1 MDSQQVRDEWAD
13 RSGEYSPAYYAYYG
27 SNEASEAVIS
37 AVEAHLGPDPAILE
51 VGCSS
56 GRHLAALY
64 EAGYTNLTGVELNE
78 EAREA
83 METSF
88 PALADVASIQYAAIE
103 SVVTDFDDGAFDA
116 VFAVETLQHLHPDS
130 EWVFAELA
138 RITDRLLVTIENEGE
153 STATEDT
160 TPVNY
165 VDTEVPLYYRNW
177 ERIFTELGFTQVAA
191 DTDGR
196 DAIRTFLLEDD

>member
-1 MDSQQVRDEWAD
+1 VDSQQVREEWAA

-27 SNEASEAVIS
+27 SDRASEAVLA
-37 AVEAHLGPDPAILE
+37 AVEDHLGPEPSILE

-64 EAGYTNLTGVELNE
+64 EAGYRDLSGVELNE
-78 EAREA
+78 GAREA
-83 METSF
+83 MRKTYPELSR
-88 PALADVASIQYAAIE
+88 VVSIEYAAIE
-103 SVVTDFDDGAFDA
+103 SVVADFEDGAFDA

-138 RITDRLLVTIENEGE
+138 RITDHLFVTVENEGGT
-153 STATEDT
+153 TASED

-165 VDTEVPLYYRNW
+165 VDADVPLYYRDW
-177 ERIFTELGFTQVAA
+177 QRIFTELGFTQVRA
-191 DTDGR
+191 DTEGR
-196 DAIRTFLLEDD
+196 DAIRTFRLDAE